1 METILSLYERT
12 LSEKNPDTTAI
23 RWVDSHLNMTPIT
36 WRMLEN
42 ESNNRAIYLTQ
53 LGCRPGHHV
62 FIFLESSIEIWYFF

>member
-42 ESNNRAIYLTQ
+42 ESNNRAISLTQ
-53 LGCRPGHHV
+53 LG
-62 FIFLESSIEIWYFF
+62 